1 MNEKKGTPYR
11 RTARLCGIL
20 LLSAAIFY
28 AAVCTPIYQ
37 WSSANIAVSEVFT
50 LIWDAVQNLVRFA
63 FFWTA
68 AAFVLVSVRDYE
80 RSRAI
85 LLLAGGANL
94 LLHAGSL
101 AAGLIMM
108 RDFDSIGLDLLDLA
122 VSFALDVCQLAL
134 FRLIAYLM
142 LERPRRS
149 PEAPL
154 PARALI
160 LCAAIPSA
168 LQIVSRIL
176 YDVAVGAPTGK
187 TDLIVMVTYYLIDLA
202 GVAIGYLAILLIS
215 DRLSA
220 KKERA

>member
-1 MNEKKGTPYR
+1 MES
-11 RTARLCGIL
+11 L
-20 LLSAAIFY
+20 
-28 AAVCTPIYQ
+28 
-37 WSSANIAVSEVFT
+37 
-50 LIWDAVQNLVRFA
+50 
-63 FFWTA
+63 
-68 AAFVLVSVRDYE
+68 VLVAFLGNGDALGDGAGRECE
-80 RSRAI
+80 RCRGM
-85 LLLAGGANL
+85 LLRGGGANVV
-94 LLHAGSL
+94 LHAGSL
-101 AAGLIMM
+101 AAGLMMM
-108 RDFDSIGLDLLDLA
+108 RDFDSVGLDLLDLA

-215 DRLSA
+215 DRLPA